1 MIQLQYP
8 LILASSSPRRQEL
21 LTKLEIPFK
30 VQNVNV
36 DEIIPEDVKPREAAL
51 YLANLKGEAHDF
63 LAKHHIII
71 TADTTVILANKILD
85 KPSSAKEAKSIL
97 GQLSNNTHEVITG
110 VSIRANN
117 EVYSFD
123 VSTKVTFG
131 ALSKKEIAYYV
142 NSGNA
147 NDKAGAYGIQDWI
160 GLVGISSIEGS
171 YYNVMGLPTLE
182 VYSCLKKYFIKP
194 LI

>member
-8 LILASSSPRRQEL
+8 LILASASPRRQEL
-21 LTKLEIPFK
+21 LRKLNFPFTVQTVEVEEQIPT
-30 VQNVNV
+30 N
-36 DEIIPEDVKPREAAL
+36 IKPKDAAL
-51 YLANLKGEAHDF
+51 YLANLKGEAHSF

-71 TADTTVILANKILD
+71 TADTTVILDENILD
-85 KPSSAKEAKSIL
+85 KPTSADEAKLIL
-97 GQLSNNTHEVITG
+97 AQLSDNTHEVITG

-117 EVYSFD
+117 EIYSFA

-160 GLVGISSIEGS
+160 GLIGISSIEGS

-182 VYSCLKKYFIKP
+182 VYSCLKKYFK
-194 LI
+194 

>member
-8 LILASSSPRRQEL
+8 LILASASPRRQEL
-21 LTKLEIPFK
+21 LRKLNFPFTVQTVAVEEQIPA
-30 VQNVNV
+30 
-36 DEIIPEDVKPREAAL
+36 DITPRDSAL

-71 TADTTVILANKILD
+71 TADTTVILEEKILD
-85 KPSSAKEAKSIL
+85 KPTSADEAKSIL
-97 GQLSNNTHEVITG
+97 AQLSNNTHEVITG

-117 EVYSFD
+117 EVHSFD

-160 GLVGISSIEGS
+160 GLIGVSSIEGS

-182 VYSCLKKYFIKP
+182 IYFCLKKYFIKK
-194 LI
+194 

>member
-8 LILASSSPRRQEL
+8 LILASASPRRQEL
-21 LTKLEIPFK
+21 LRKLNFPFTVQTVAVEEQIP
-30 VQNVNV
+30 NN
-36 DEIIPEDVKPREAAL
+36 IKPKDAAL

-63 LAKHHIII
+63 LAKHHIVI
-71 TADTTVILANKILD
+71 TADTIVILNEKILD
-85 KPSSAKEAKSIL
+85 KPTSANEAKSIL
-97 GQLSNNTHEVITG
+97 AQLSDNTHEVITG

-117 EVYSFD
+117 EVHSFN

-160 GLVGISSIEGS
+160 GLVGVSSIEGS

-182 VYSCLKKYFIKP
+182 IYFCLKKHFIKK
-194 LI
+194 